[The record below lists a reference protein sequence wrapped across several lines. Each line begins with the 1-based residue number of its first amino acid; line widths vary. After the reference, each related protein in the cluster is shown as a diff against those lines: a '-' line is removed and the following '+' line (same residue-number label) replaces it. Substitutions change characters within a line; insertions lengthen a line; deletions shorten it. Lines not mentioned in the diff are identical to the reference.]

1 MGKTI
6 LVTGGAGFIGNCFCK
21 LILRERPDWKVVNV
35 DSMTYAANPSTIKEE
50 MKDPRYVFYREDV
63 RRREAIFAIFEKERP
78 SVVVNFAAESHVDRS
93 IADPGLFLETNILG
107 TQVVMDA
114 CREYGVERFHQVG
127 TDEVY
132 GDLPLDR
139 PDLLFRE
146 DTPIKTSSP
155 YSTSKAAAD
164 LLALAYH
171 RTYGLPVTVSR
182 CSNNYGPYQFPEK
195 LIPLMIN
202 NATHDKK
209 LPVYGEGLNVRDWL
223 YVEDHCRGILAV
235 LEKGKVGEVY
245 NLGGH
250 NEKSNIE
257 IVKIILRELGKPESL
272 ISFVPDRKGHDRRY
286 AIDPSKA
293 EADLGWSPTT
303 TFETGIRL
311 TIAWYRENA
320 WWLDECTSGE
330 YRKYYDKTYGDR
342 R

>member
-139 PDLLFRE
+139 PICFSARIRRSRPPA
-146 DTPIKTSSP
+146 PIRRQRRRRICSP
-155 YSTSKAAAD
+155 
-164 LLALAYH
+164 
-171 RTYGLPVTVSR
+171 
-182 CSNNYGPYQFPEK
+182 
-195 LIPLMIN
+195 
-202 NATHDKK
+202 
-209 LPVYGEGLNVRDWL
+209 
-223 YVEDHCRGILAV
+223 
-235 LEKGKVGEVY
+235 
-245 NLGGH
+245 
-250 NEKSNIE
+250 
-257 IVKIILRELGKPESL
+257 
-272 ISFVPDRKGHDRRY
+272 
-286 AIDPSKA
+286 
-293 EADLGWSPTT
+293 SPTT
-303 TFETGIRL
+303 APTG
-311 TIAWYRENA
+311 
-320 WWLDECTSGE
+320 CP
-330 YRKYYDKTYGDR
+330 
-342 R
+342 